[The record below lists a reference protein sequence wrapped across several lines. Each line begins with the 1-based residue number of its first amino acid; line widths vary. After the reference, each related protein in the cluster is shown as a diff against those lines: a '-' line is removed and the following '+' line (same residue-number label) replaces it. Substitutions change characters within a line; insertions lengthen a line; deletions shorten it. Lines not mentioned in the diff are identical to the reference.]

1 MESVMATLRLIFI
14 YSVPVV
20 IFLATLEALVL
31 WFRERGEYDWRAYSA
46 SLADLLVRQYFIYT
60 LLPVGLADPVIAWA
74 WTHRIVTVPLNAVAA
89 FVALFLGQE
98 FCYYWF
104 HRCNHRVRWL
114 WATHAVH
121 HSSNQLNLSAAY
133 RFGWTG
139 RLSGAPIFFVPMVW
153 LGFPAPV
160 VFATLNL
167 NLLYQFWLHVDW
179 VPKLGVLELLFNT
192 PSHHRVHH
200 AANTEYLDA
209 NYGGVLIKFDRL
221 FGTLRIERD
230 ELPCRYG
237 LVEPL
242 RSNNPMR
249 IAFHQWIA
257 LARDLSAARTWRG
270 VWWAL
275 FAPPSGGRRLELVE
289 DAL

>member
-74 WTHRIVTVPLNAVAA
+74 WTHRTVTVPLNAVAA

-139 RLSGAPIFFVPMVW
+139 RLSGAPIFFR
-153 LGFPAPV
+153 A
-160 VFATLNL
+160 
-167 NLLYQFWLHVDW
+167 D
-179 VPKLGVLELLFNT
+179 GV
-192 PSHHRVHH
+192 
-200 AANTEYLDA
+200 A
-209 NYGGVLIKFDRL
+209 RL
-221 FGTLRIERD
+221 SST
-230 ELPCRYG
+230 
-237 LVEPL
+237 
-242 RSNNPMR
+242 
-249 IAFHQWIA
+249 
-257 LARDLSAARTWRG
+257 
-270 VWWAL
+270 
-275 FAPPSGGRRLELVE
+275 RRLCDLKSESALSVLVARRLGPE
-289 DAL
+289 AWRS